1 MGVAEAKIIPIS
13 EAVVGNLALLKEVET
28 PGTRGWSK
36 LGESNYEKS
45 RIYANKKQKPF
56 PNVFIGNLNLV

>member
-28 PGTRGWSK
+28 PDRGTRGWSK

-45 RIYANKKQKPF
+45 RFYANKK
-56 PNVFIGNLNLV
+56 